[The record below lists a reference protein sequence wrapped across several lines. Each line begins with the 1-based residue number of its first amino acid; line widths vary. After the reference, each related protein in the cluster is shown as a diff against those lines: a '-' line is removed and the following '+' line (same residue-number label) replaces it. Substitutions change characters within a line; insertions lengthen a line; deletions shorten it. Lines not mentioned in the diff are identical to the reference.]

1 MQKIYDADLSLF
13 INGSWKIGEG
23 RDLFPVVD
31 PASGAAIGQV
41 PMASAADIDE
51 ALDAA
56 DKGFKVWRDTPADQ
70 RGAIL
75 KKAAALLRE
84 RADTI
89 AQLLTMEQGKPLPE
103 ARAEVLSSAQLF
115 EWCGEEATR
124 IYGRT
129 LVRPTGQRSLVT
141 KQPIGPVAAF
151 SPWNFPIYLM
161 AKKLAPALATGCSV
175 IAKPPEETP
184 GCTGA
189 LVRCLVDAGVPAGV
203 VQLVH
208 GVPDTV
214 SRHLLASPVIR
225 KVSFTGSV
233 PVGKHLMRLAADG
246 LKRVT
251 MELGGHAP
259 VLVFADCDLEKTLDM
274 VVPQKFRNAGQVCV
288 SPTRFYVQEAIYDK
302 FVAGFAERAR
312 GVKTGH
318 GLDAETKMGPLA
330 NSRRPG
336 AIEALVD
343 DAAAKGARVL
353 AGGKRGGSG
362 FFFEPTLLADVPD
375 SADIMSNEPFGPV
388 AVTAPFSTLEDA
400 VAKANRLPFGLAA
413 FAFTEGLRTA
423 NLLGDGIESGMVG
436 INTFAISTADAP
448 FGGVKD
454 SGFGSEGGIEGMDS
468 YLVTKAIH
476 MA

>member
-1 MQKIYDADLSLF
+1 MQKTYDADLSLF
-13 INGSWKIGEG
+13 IGGSWKIGEG

-31 PASGAAIGQV
+31 PASGEAIGEV
-41 PMASAADIDE
+41 PMASAADLDE

-56 DKGFKVWRDTPADQ
+56 DKGFKVWRATAADQ
-70 RGAIL
+70 RGAVL
-75 KKAAALLRE
+75 KKAAVLLRE
-84 RADTI
+84 RVEPI
-89 AQLLTMEQGKPLPE
+89 ARLLTLEQGKPIAE

-115 EWCGEEATR
+115 DWCGEEATR

-141 KQPIGPVAAF
+141 RQPIGPVAAF
-151 SPWNFPIYLM
+151 SPWNFPVYLM

-208 GVPDTV
+208 GVPDEV

-233 PVGKHLMRLAADG
+233 PVGRHLMRLAADG

-330 NSRRPG
+330 NARRPG

-353 AGGKRGGSG
+353 AGGKRGDSG

-400 VAKANRLPFGLAA
+400 VAKANRLPYGLAA

-423 NLLGDGIESGMVG
+423 NLLGDAIESGMVG